1 MRSVAIEGKTRQE
14 LGSKS
19 AKQLRREG
27 MVPCV
32 IYGGGENIHFY
43 TDHRSFK
50 EILYTPEALLVV
62 VNIDGN
68 EVKCVVRDSQY
79 HPVTEAIEHVDFFQL
94 TDGEPVQV
102 VAPINLV
109 GNPRGVRN
117 GGRLKFNLRR
127 LTIRATE
134 ENLPGMI
141 DLDVENLKI
150 GESLR
155 VSDIPVAGFE
165 IVGDPSRSVVGIQ
178 TSRNMIADDE
188 DEETEEG
195 AEGEEGA
202 EATEETAEA

>member
-1 MRSVAIEGKTRQE
+1 MRSVAIEGKTREE
-14 LGSKS
+14 LGSKN

-62 VNIDGN
+62 INIDGT

-141 DLDVENLKI
+141 DLDVENLRI
-150 GESLR
+150 GQSLR

-188 DEETEEG
+188 DDEEG

-202 EATEETAEA
+202 EAAETAEA